1 MRNVWIGLLLAGASG
16 CTTQSVTFEHQSEL
30 DTNTRG
36 VALLDDGLHGQAGMY
51 GVTCRVNVA
60 DASIGEDYDFPT
72 SDEQVVDGGTIGT
85 DPAVLVISPVGA
97 HITYPNR
104 GWDWSTSEYDN
115 PNLVDGAV
123 YDDGIVVLLND
134 GSVQWVS
141 GDQVASAPAAV
152 DASAYGISVSPSGT
166 AFIGTSTGVVV
177 VDQGGSPSTIGTEA
191 DIVVWDESAEVL
203 YTALSGTT
211 TLSGIEADG
220 TVRWT
225 TEMPGTI
232 TSLDAMGPLAQAAVM
247 VEDAS
252 GTGELIT
259 VDGFTGEITSS
270 LTTPSAA
277 EALVTSGNGHT
288 MALVLQNAVHFFTVR
303 GAP

>member
-1 MRNVWIGLLLAGASG
+1 MRNVWMGLLLAGAAG
-16 CTTQSVTFEHQSEL
+16 CTNQSVTFEHQSEL

-51 GVTCRVNVA
+51 GLTCRINTA
-60 DASIGEDYDFPT
+60 DASIGEDYDFPSNSET
-72 SDEQVVDGGTIGT
+72 VVDGGTIGT
-85 DPAVLVISPVGA
+85 DPAVLVISEVGA
-97 HITYPNR
+97 HVTYPNR

-123 YDDGIVVLLND
+123 YDSGIVVLVND

-141 GDQVASAPAAV
+141 GDQVATAPAAV
-152 DASAYGISVSPSGT
+152 DATVHGMTVTPSGT
-166 AFIGTSTGVVV
+166 AFIGTTAGVISVDPSGSSTDVGA
-177 VDQGGSPSTIGTEA
+177 EA
-191 DIVVWDESAEVL
+191 DLLAWDDAAEVL
-203 YTALSGTT
+203 YTAMSGTT

-225 TEMPGTI
+225 TELPGNI

-252 GTGELIT
+252 GTGELVT
-259 VDGFTGEITSS
+259 VDGFTGAITSS

-277 EALVTSGNGHT
+277 DDLVVSGNGHT
-288 MALVLQNAVHFFTVR
+288 MALVLPNEVHFFAVR